1 MLCDVCK
8 EVEATVHLTQ
18 VINGKVQKVDL
29 CEACAKEKGVSDPA
43 GFSLADLLL
52 GLGAG
57 ENIQAEPGT
66 VRCKVCGLTQAD
78 FKKTGRLGCSY
89 CYETFAEGLTALLK
103 GMHKGIQHVGKVPPS
118 AARMME
124 RDRQLKELRQNLDKA
139 IDSENYEL
147 AASLRDKI
155 RSLEKSMA

>member
-8 EVEATVHLTQ
+8 EAEATVHLTQ

-29 CEACAKEKGVSDPA
+29 CETCAKEKGVSDPA

-57 ENIQAEPGT
+57 ENIQPEPGM
-66 VRCKVCGLTQAD
+66 VRCSVCGLTQAD
-78 FKKTGRLGCSY
+78 FKKTGRLGCSH
-89 CYETFAEGLTALLK
+89 CYDTFNEGLSALLK
-103 GMHKGIQHVGKVPPS
+103 GMHRGTQHVGKVPPS
-118 AARMME
+118 AARRME
-124 RDRQLKELRQNLDKA
+124 REKQLRDLRQDLDKA

-155 RSLEKSMA
+155 RSLEKATT